1 MADAGLAEFSHSVES
16 FDPGVLIE
24 QLHDMERRAEALRRS
39 LCSHN
44 AELAEELERQFDEL
58 DDVLFGWEA

>member
-1 MADAGLAEFSHSVES
+1 MR
-16 FDPGVLIE
+16 P
-24 QLHDMERRAEALRRS
+24 LRRS

-58 DDVLFGWEA
+58 DDVLFGSVSVPAACAA